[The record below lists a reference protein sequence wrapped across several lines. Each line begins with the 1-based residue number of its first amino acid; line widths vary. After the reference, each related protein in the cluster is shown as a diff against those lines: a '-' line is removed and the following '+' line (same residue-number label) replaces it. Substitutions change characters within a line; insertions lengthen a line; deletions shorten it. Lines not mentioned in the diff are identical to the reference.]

1 MERYDD
7 MVRAVV
13 PSEFAPTF
21 HHIGIAV
28 RDVAASRHFFCGT
41 LGMQV
46 DSEVVDDPHQ
56 RVRLQMLR
64 SGFTLVEL
72 VQPLPVA
79 AEEEGATAANAA
91 NPVDRILRE
100 RDESM
105 YHFCLEVNNLDGML
119 RQLVGHGSSSS
130 HEGGGGGKCTLVS
143 PPAPAP
149 LFGMRKVAF
158 VFVHDTNN
166 LVEFLERSIAD
177 PDHHRAGVVPAAE
190 APVVLVSVPPPPP
203 AAAGKIV
210 VSSTFTADPIA
221 DVLSFWSQKLHVED
235 STAPHDVVL
244 TDFNSVFQQLLQP
257 ASEFCLN
264 TTGTGMNVVA
274 FRFDDFLTHQ
284 QQPVVEGHHHH
295 HLFPSSSSSL
305 AASLTQATEDFCNAM
320 EAYFKSMGQDTP
332 LFVIECKPSPSVLTH
347 HKTNKIVGVASAKVQ
362 ACMEELGKEG
372 HKAFYLSWA
381 DVDEAYPLGEATPYY
396 SAASDTMASLPYTDE
411 YFCAVGT
418 ALMRRYWAEVNR
430 DTFKA
435 FVMDCDNTLW
445 EGVVSE
451 QSPASLSV
459 KGSFVDL
466 QTILKHQRQKGRLIC
481 LASMNDEKDVLA
493 TFDLRSLPSKS
504 QDPFIVNPQNT
515 LYFVTLIRTRTPL
528 TLTLPPPPPPL
539 NLPHTP
545 PPNPKPP

>member
-13 PSEFAPTF
+13 PSEFAPAF

-64 SGFTLVEL
+64 SGATLVEL
-72 VQPLPVA
+72 VQPLPA
-79 AEEEGATAANAA
+79 AAAEGATAAA
-91 NPVDRILRE
+91 NPVDRILRD

-105 YHFCLEVNNLDGML
+105 YHFCLEVNDLEGML
-119 RQLVGHGSSSS
+119 RQLVGPGVVG
-130 HEGGGGGKCTLVS
+130 HESGGGKCTLVS

-177 PDHHRAGVVPAAE
+177 PDDRAGVVRGAEPAVVVVS
-190 APVVLVSVPPPPP
+190 APTPPP
-203 AAAGKIV
+203 AAAGKLV

-221 DVLSFWSQKLHVED
+221 DVLSFWSQKLHVDE
-235 STAPHDVVL
+235 SSAPHDVVL

-264 TTGTGMNVVA
+264 NTGTGMNVVA
-274 FRFDDFLTHQ
+274 FRFDDFLTTTTTTTHQ
-284 QQPVVEGHHHH
+284 
-295 HLFPSSSSSL
+295 LSSSSL
-305 AASLTQATEDFCNAM
+305 AASLTQATEDFCNAL
-320 EAYFKSMGQDTP
+320 EAYFQSTGQDTP

-347 HKTNKIVGVASAKVQ
+347 HRTNKIVGVASTTVQ
-362 ACMEELGKEG
+362 TRIEALGKEG

-381 DVDEAYPLGEATPYY
+381 DVDDAYPLGDGTPYY
-396 SAASDTMASLPYTDE
+396 SAASDKMASLPYTDE

-418 ALMRRYWAEVNR
+418 ALMRRYWAELNR

-435 FVMDCDNTLW
+435 FVVDCDNTLW

-451 QSPASLSV
+451 QTPASLSMT
-459 KGSFVDL
+459 GSFLDL
-466 QTILKHQRQKGRLIC
+466 QTILKQQRQKGRLVC

-493 TFDLRSLPSKS
+493 TFEQRSHP
-504 QDPFIVNPQNT
+504 
-515 LYFVTLIRTRTPL
+515 
-528 TLTLPPPPPPL
+528 
-539 NLPHTP
+539 
-545 PPNPKPP
+545 